1 MALSVKKIKDI
12 VSDVKKELGVKL
24 YAPVRYFQGLA
35 AKAQIKKRMLT
46 MIAYIRASK
55 KNQTMKKFVKPFET
69 DRGMKTKTSSWTKK
83 FYEKYG
89 KKTRELKKKH
99 PDWNHFKV
107 VSKATGLKRSALK
120 KSYDRGVAAYKTGH
134 RPGATADQWGF
145 ARMYSLII
153 RHKRKSLTHDTDL
166 AKKLDVK

>member
-1 MALSVKKIKDI
+1 MALSDKKIGDI

-35 AKAQIKKRMLT
+35 TKAQIKKRMRT
-46 MIAYIRASK
+46 MRAHIQESK
-55 KNQTMKKFVKPFET
+55 KNPDMKKFVEPFET

-89 KKTRELKKKH
+89 EKTRELKEKH
-99 PDWNHFKV
+99 PDWDHFKV
-107 VSKATGLKRSALK
+107 VSKATGLKRSVLK

-153 RHKRKSLTHDTDL
+153 RHKRKSLTHDKDL
-166 AKKLDVK
+166 AEKLT